1 MELQLAIFVMH
12 THYWGR
18 LPFNHLLERP
28 THQEIAQ
35 EKVGQPCAPQNQ
47 AQTDLS
53 PRPPHHRNRTRTAA
67 NQGNGARTSPRR
79 PRALAQQRNSE
90 RTAALQRNRERT
102 SSGGRAHSRSK
113 EIRRPR
119 ALAQQRNHARSP
131 RTKETAQEPAHSC
144 SEEIAQER
152 RPPNQEIAPKS
163 ATR

>member
-1 MELQLAIFVMH
+1 
-12 THYWGR
+12 
-18 LPFNHLLERP
+18 
-28 THQEIAQ
+28 
-35 EKVGQPCAPQNQ
+35 
-47 AQTDLS
+47 
-53 PRPPHHRNRTRTAA
+53 
-67 NQGNGARTSPRR
+67 
-79 PRALAQQRNSE
+79 
-90 RTAALQRNRERT
+90 LQRNRERT